1 MRIGIFSRIK
11 THRTQ
16 SYEDIAYVTTGSIS
30 SGTTSCTPGYGTV
43 AEGQALLTVV
53 TSKIQTA
60 VVETPSGDRRIKEII
75 ASTASNGSNAGPVR
89 QTLFFKESD
98 GTESGT
104 KTITVPGGNSVQAAI
119 YSFSKDSRLHWNIA
133 VYQGH
138 HNTFSTSNFSVTS
151 YENVD
156 SEPGD
161 VFLVLAGVNAN
172 LYLWSAQTL
181 THTGATLTT
190 TAQELTEVGTESG
203 NNLEQIASLFTVASG
218 TGSGKL
224 TFTMTSSGNSATNPI
239 GVVQFVRLRQSS
251 TAQTWEPS
259 GLRVWRAADIVQ
271 TTYSGDGSSIWDGMR
286 TSITQTGSP
295 ANEKY
300 SIATFNG
307 RPCFK
312 FEAQLQNST
321 NYVMRAEVSQPI
333 PWQPAWVIGTQ
344 LIHEVRWE
352 TPADAPTV
360 YREWD
365 FTQNHTGTAPGGP
378 WPLNSPIFYLA
389 WAYAG
394 QTGWT
399 GGGTAT
405 GGELAVINKAAG
417 TRHKYASVTW
427 AASKVYRVLYHV
439 KFGAADQGT
448 CLKVGV
454 SVDGGAMT
462 WVHQQFDVKT
472 VFADADIATDGS
484 PANVGGSPKIG
495 VYNHS
500 MTGGTAVSNSIAA
513 GNSGYILYSPCMKM
527 IIQQPSDVGYISDVT
542 DNNNP
547 IYDYVDTSDE

>member
-1 MRIGIFSRIK
+1 
-11 THRTQ
+11 
-16 SYEDIAYVTTGSIS
+16 
-30 SGTTSCTPGYGTV
+30 
-43 AEGQALLTVV
+43 
-53 TSKIQTA
+53 
-60 VVETPSGDRRIKEII
+60 
-75 ASTASNGSNAGPVR
+75 
-89 QTLFFKESD
+89 
-98 GTESGT
+98 
-104 KTITVPGGNSVQAAI
+104 
-119 YSFSKDSRLHWNIA
+119 
-133 VYQGH
+133 
-138 HNTFSTSNFSVTS
+138 
-151 YENVD
+151 
-156 SEPGD
+156 
-161 VFLVLAGVNAN
+161 
-172 LYLWSAQTL
+172 
-181 THTGATLTT
+181 
-190 TAQELTEVGTESG
+190 
-203 NNLEQIASLFTVASG
+203 
-218 TGSGKL
+218 
-224 TFTMTSSGNSATNPI
+224 MTSSGNSATNPI

-295 ANEKY
+295 PNEKY

-495 VYNHS
+495 IYNHS
-500 MTGGTAVSNSIAA
+500 MTGGTAVTNSIAA